1 MTDQPET
8 VVSTEHFT
16 IDELA
21 AKTGVPSRTIR
32 FYQAKG
38 VLPAPRRDGRVAYYD
53 QTHVERLEVVGKLQ
67 DKGLHLRAIRDVVTR
82 RDLDGTAIQKWLG
95 VGERLGELSGD
106 TPQLLTEDELKQ
118 FLGDPPPGIIGR
130 LVRHGGVTME
140 GDGATRRYLVKSPG
154 LLTLGAKLVRAGV
167 QIDTALAMH
176 DILQRRLART
186 ADELVEFAAKNVG
199 KGFGRSN
206 APDDVM
212 TVLETLFEGDVG
224 AEAVKLLFKKE
235 VERAIQGVL
244 PISAKR

>member
-1 MTDQPET
+1 MTDASEPQ
-8 VVSTEHFT
+8 VSSEHFT

-38 VLPAPRRDGRVAYYD
+38 VLPSPRRDGRVAYYD
-53 QTHVERLEVVGKLQ
+53 QSHVERLEVVGKLQ

-95 VGERLGELSGD
+95 VGERLGALAGD
-106 TPQLLTEDELKQ
+106 TPQLLSEEELKS

-130 LVRHGGVTME
+130 LVRHGGVSVE
-140 GDGATRRYLVKSPG
+140 GEGATRRYLIKSPA
-154 LLTLGAKLVRAGV
+154 LLALGAKLVRSGV
-167 QIDTALAMH
+167 QVDTALALH
-176 DILQRRLART
+176 DIVQRRVERMAN
-186 ADELVEFAAKNVG
+186 EVVEFAAKNVG

-206 APDDVM
+206 APDDVI

-224 AEAVKLLFKKE
+224 ADAVKLIFKKE
-235 VERAIQGVL
+235 VERAIQSVL
-244 PISAKR
+244 PIGKR

>member
-1 MTDQPET
+1 MTDLPESP
-8 VVSTEHFT
+8 VSSEHYT

-53 QTHVERLEVVGKLQ
+53 QTHVDRLEVVGKLQ

-95 VGERLGELSGD
+95 VGERLGALSGD
-106 TPQLLTEDELKQ
+106 TPQLLTEEELKH

-130 LVRHGGVTME
+130 LVRHGGVTVE
-140 GDGATRRYLVKSPG
+140 GDGATRRYLVKSPA
-154 LLTLGAKLVRAGV
+154 LLTLGAKLVRSGV

-176 DILQRRLART
+176 DILQRKLART

-199 KGFGRSN
+199 KGFGRSS

-212 TVLETLFEGDVG
+212 AVLETLFEGDVG
-224 AEAVKLLFKKE
+224 AEAVKLIFKKE

>member
-1 MTDQPET
+1 MTDALESP
-8 VVSTEHFT
+8 SPTEHFT

-53 QTHVERLEVVGKLQ
+53 QSHVERLEVVGKLQ

-95 VGERLGELSGD
+95 VGERLGAIAGD
-106 TPQLLTEDELKQ
+106 TPQLLTEEELKH
-118 FLGDPPPGIIGR
+118 FLGDPQPGIIGR
-130 LVRHGGVTME
+130 LVRHGGIAVE
-140 GDGATRRYLVKSPG
+140 GDGATRRYLVKSPA

-167 QIDTALAMH
+167 QVETALALH
-176 DILQRRLART
+176 DMLQRRLART
-186 ADELVEFAAKNVG
+186 ADELVEYAAKNVG

-212 TVLETLFEGDVG
+212 TVLETLFDGDVG
-224 AEAVKLLFKKE
+224 AEAVKLIFKRE

-244 PISAKR
+244 PISSKR

>member
-1 MTDQPET
+1 MTDAPEAT
-8 VVSTEHFT
+8 PSTEHFT

-21 AKTGVPSRTIR
+21 SKTGVPSRTIR

-53 QTHVERLEVVGKLQ
+53 HTHVERLAVVGKLQ

-95 VGERLGELSGD
+95 VGERLGALTND
-106 TPQLLTEDELKQ
+106 TPQLLTEEELKQ

-130 LVRHGGVTME
+130 LVRHGGVEIE
-140 GDGATRRYLVKSPG
+140 GEGASRRYLVKSPA
-154 LLTLGAKLVRAGV
+154 LLSLGAKLVRSGV
-167 QIDTALAMH
+167 QIDTALQLH
-176 DILQRRLART
+176 DILQRRIGRM
-186 ADELVEFAAKNVG
+186 ADEVVEFAAKNVG

-206 APDDVM
+206 TPDDVM
-212 TVLETLFEGDVG
+212 SVLETLFEGDVG
-224 AEAVKLLFKKE
+224 AEAVKLIFRKE

-244 PISAKR
+244 PISTKR

>member
-8 VVSTEHFT
+8 PVSTEHFT

-38 VLPAPRRDGRVAYYD
+38 VLSAPRRDGRVAYYD
-53 QTHVERLEVVGKLQ
+53 QTHVDRLEVVGKLQ

-95 VGERLGELSGD
+95 VGERLGALSGD
-106 TPQLLTEDELKQ
+106 TPQLLTEEELKH

-130 LVRHGGVTME
+130 LVRHGGVTVE
-140 GDGATRRYLVKSPG
+140 GDGAARRYLVKSPG

-212 TVLETLFEGDVG
+212 TVLETLFEGDLG
-224 AEAVKLLFKKE
+224 AEAVKLIFKKE

>member
-1 MTDQPET
+1 MTDAPET
-8 VVSTEHFT
+8 TASSEHFT
-16 IDELA
+16 IDDLA

-53 QTHVERLEVVGKLQ
+53 QSHVERLEVVGKLQ

-82 RDLDGTAIQKWLG
+82 RDFDGTAIQKWLG

-106 TPQLLTEDELKQ
+106 TPKLLTEEELKQ

-130 LVRHGGVTME
+130 LVRHGGVTLE
-140 GDGATRRYLVKSPG
+140 GEGSSRRYLVKSPA
-154 LLTLGAKLVRAGV
+154 LLALGAKLVRSGV
-167 QIDTALAMH
+167 QIDTALQLH
-176 DILQRRLART
+176 DVIQRRLARM
-186 ADELVEFAAKNVG
+186 ADEVVELAAKNVG

-206 APDDVM
+206 TPDDVM
-212 TVLETLFEGDVG
+212 AVLETLFEGDVG
-224 AEAVKLLFKKE
+224 AEAVKLIFRKE

-244 PISAKR
+244 PISTKR

>member
-1 MTDQPET
+1 MNDAPET
-8 VVSTEHFT
+8 PLSTEHFT

-53 QTHVERLEVVGKLQ
+53 QTHVDRLEVVGKLQ

-95 VGERLGELSGD
+95 VGERLGELAGD
-106 TPQLLTEDELKQ
+106 TPQLLTEEELKV
-118 FLGDPPPGIIGR
+118 FLGDPPPGIVGR

-140 GDGATRRYLVKSPG
+140 GEGASRRYLVKSPA
-154 LLTLGAKLVRAGV
+154 LLALGAKLVRSGV
-167 QIDTALAMH
+167 AIDTALQLH
-176 DILQRRLART
+176 DILQRRLARM
-186 ADELVEFAAKNVG
+186 ADEVVEFAAKNVG
-199 KGFGRSN
+199 KGFGRSST
-206 APDDVM
+206 PDDVM
-212 TVLETLFEGDVG
+212 SVLETLFEGDVG

-244 PISAKR
+244 PISTKR